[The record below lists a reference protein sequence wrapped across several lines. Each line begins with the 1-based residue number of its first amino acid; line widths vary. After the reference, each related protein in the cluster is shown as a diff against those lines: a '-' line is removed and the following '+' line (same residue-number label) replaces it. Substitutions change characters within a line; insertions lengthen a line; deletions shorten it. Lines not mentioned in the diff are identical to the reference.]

1 MDAVSGMKKRLLVFP
16 LALISGVVACN
27 VISIS
32 SANEHLTAAIVEPKT
47 HSLSR
52 TPNSLN
58 LELTYSQ
65 RILVPRGSDLAI
77 KIQDAT
83 GKSIF
88 AKAVKTTHDAPP
100 YIVMVPVKTPV
111 AYPLTIDANLASKL
125 GHQFNENITLAE
137 SEAQGI
143 IQIQL
148 K

>member
-1 MDAVSGMKKRLLVFP
+1 MKKRTLFFP
-16 LALISGVVACN
+16 FALIGGMVVYAAL
-27 VISIS
+27 SF
-32 SANEHLTAAIVEPKT
+32 ANEHLSAALVQPEV

-52 TPNSLN
+52 TPKSLK

-65 RILVPRGSDLAI
+65 RILVPSGSDLTI

-88 AKAVKTTHDAPP
+88 TQAVKTTHDVPP
-100 YIVMVPVKTPV
+100 YIVTVPMKTPV

-137 SEAQGI
+137 SEAQGV
-143 IQIQL
+143 IQIQM
-148 K
+148 KPQ